1 MNHVTLI
8 GRLGKDPETKQFG
21 GKSVCKF
28 SLATQETKDKVS
40 WHTITTFE
48 KTAEIAQKYLVKGS
62 QVAVEGRISYSESE
76 KDGVKRYYTEIVATR
91 IELIGS
97 KQDREDRPQ
106 SNTSRSNYAG
116 ANDDYVPPPAGIDD
130 DIPF

>member
-8 GRLGKDPETKQFG
+8 GRLGKDPESKTLNN
-21 GKSVCKF
+21 GKVMCKF

-48 KTAEIAQKYLVKGS
+48 KTAEIAEKYLVKGS

-91 IELIGS
+91 IELLGS
-97 KQDREDRPQ
+97 KQDREDKPQ
-106 SNTSRSNYAG
+106 SKQR
-116 ANDDYVPPPAGIDD
+116 DDGYQAPASDVDD
-130 DIPF
+130 ELPF